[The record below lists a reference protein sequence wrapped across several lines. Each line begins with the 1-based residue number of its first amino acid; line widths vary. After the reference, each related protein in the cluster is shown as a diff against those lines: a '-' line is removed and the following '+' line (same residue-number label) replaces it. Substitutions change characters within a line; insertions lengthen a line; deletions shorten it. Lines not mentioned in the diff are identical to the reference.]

1 MSHRRPPGRSARH
14 NRCMTKAGKEASP
27 GVELRFPAGRRELSA
42 LWSEAPRARAAC
54 VLAHG
59 AGNDMRNRFL
69 DGVVQGL
76 TGSRVSA
83 MRFNFPFTEEGR
95 RAPDRA
101 PVLIEAWRGALQ
113 EAERRAGGLPLVA
126 GGKSLGGRMASML
139 AAEDPAGFP
148 CAAIVFFGYPLHAP
162 GRTDQPRDAHL
173 SSVRVP
179 MLFIQGTN
187 DALADLGLIEKAV
200 HRLGPRATLHLV
212 EGGDHSFRV
221 RGARR
226 PDEEIG
232 RDLGSVAA
240 EFIRGVLG

>member
-1 MSHRRPPGRSARH
+1 MA
-14 NRCMTKAGKEASP
+14 KETATSRE
-27 GVELRFPAGRRELSA
+27 VEFRFPAGRRELSA
-42 LWSEAPRARAAC
+42 LWRDAPQARAVC
-54 VLAHG
+54 VVGHG

-76 TGSRVSA
+76 IGHRVSV

-95 RAPDRA
+95 RGPDRA
-101 PVLIEAWRGALQ
+101 PVLIEAWRSALA
-113 EAERRAGGLPLVA
+113 EAERRAGGLALVA
-126 GGKSLGGRMASML
+126 SGKSLGGRMATML
-139 AAEDPAGFP
+139 AAEDPEGFS
-148 CAAIVFFGYPLHAP
+148 CAAIVLFGYPLHAP

-179 MLFIQGTN
+179 MMFIQGTA
-187 DALADLGLIEKAV
+187 DTLADLALIRGV
-200 HRLGPRATLHLV
+200 VRRLGPRAKLHLV

-232 RDLGSVAA
+232 QELGQVASD
-240 EFIRGVLG
+240 FIAGVVS

>member
-1 MSHRRPPGRSARH
+1 MITGSSTPASFR
-14 NRCMTKAGKEASP
+14 AGE
-27 GVELRFPAGRRELSA
+27 RTLSA
-42 LWSEAPRARAAC
+42 LVEEAERPMAWA

-59 AGNDMRNRFL
+59 AGNDMRAPFL
-69 DGVVQGL
+69 GGVAEGL
-76 TGSRVSA
+76 AAGGVSC

-101 PVLIEAWRGALQ
+101 PALIEAWRGALQ
-113 EAERRAGGLPLVA
+113 EAERRARGLPLVA

-139 AAEDPAGFP
+139 AAEDPQGFP

-162 GRTDQPRDAHL
+162 GRRDQPRDAHL
-173 SSVRVP
+173 SSVQVP

-187 DALADLGLIEKAV
+187 DALADLELIQQAV
-200 HRLGPRATLHLV
+200 QRLRPRAELHLV

-232 RDLGSVAA
+232 SELGSVAA
-240 EFIRGVLG
+240 DFIRRLVG